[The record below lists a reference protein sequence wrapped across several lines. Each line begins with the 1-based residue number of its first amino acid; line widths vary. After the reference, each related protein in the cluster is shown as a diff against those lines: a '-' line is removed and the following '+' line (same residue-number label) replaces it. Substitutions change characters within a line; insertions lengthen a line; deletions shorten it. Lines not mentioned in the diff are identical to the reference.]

1 MSNSL
6 AKNLFIVTAPSGA
19 GKTTLIKNILEYAEK
34 NNEKVFISV
43 SHTTRKPRNG
53 ELMELITSL

>member
-19 GKTTLIKNILEYAEK
+19 GKTTLIKNILELLK
-34 NNEKVFISV
+34 
-43 SHTTRKPRNG
+43 
-53 ELMELITSL
+53 